1 VINQNTKTQAKLLMV
16 IEDDPLLTKMY
27 KTKIASEGFRV
38 ITAQD
43 GQEGLKKALEYKPD
57 GIILDVMM
65 PKLSGIDM
73 LTRLRQDAYGKNIP
87 VVIISNLSQE
97 AEDGK
102 AKELGVKEYLIKAN
116 YTPKEVIERLKQY
129 I

>member
-1 VINQNTKTQAKLLMV
+1 MV
-16 IEDDPLLTKMY
+16 VEDDPLLIKMY
-27 KTKIASEGFRV
+27 KTKMASEGFRV
-38 ITAQD
+38 LTAQD
-43 GQEGLKKALEYKPD
+43 GEEGLKKALAHKPD

-73 LTRLRQDAYGKNIP
+73 LDRLRKDLHGKNIP

-97 AEDGK
+97 SESNK
-102 AKELGVKEYLIKAN
+102 AKELGAKEYLVKTN
-116 YTPKEVIERLKQY
+116 YTPKEVIEHLKQY

>member
-1 VINQNTKTQAKLLMV
+1 MINQTAKPPTKLLMV
-16 IEDDPLLTKMY
+16 IEDDPLLIKMY

-38 ITAQD
+38 ITAQN
-43 GQEGLKKALEYKPD
+43 GEEGLKKALEHKPD

-73 LTRLRQDAYGKNIP
+73 LTRLRQDTHGKNIP
-87 VVIISNLSQE
+87 VVIMSNLSQE
-97 AEDGK
+97 AEASK
-102 AKELGVKEYLIKAN
+102 AAELGVKEYLVKAN

>member
-1 VINQNTKTQAKLLMV
+1 MV
-16 IEDDPLLTKMY
+16 IEDDTLLIKMY

-38 ITAQD
+38 ITAQN
-43 GQEGLKKALEYKPD
+43 GEEGLKKALEHKPD

-73 LTRLRQDAYGKNIP
+73 LTRLRQDTHGKNIP
-87 VVIISNLSQE
+87 VVIMSNLSQE
-97 AEDGK
+97 AEASK
-102 AKELGVKEYLIKAN
+102 AAELGVKEYLVKAN

-129 I
+129 L